1 MGQISVELDLLNAWE
16 LAATRKSMMCQ
27 DEVKRI
33 SITALVDTG
42 ALYFAINENIQEMLQ
57 FPVLGKKEFQ
67 LANGE
72 NIWCDFVHDV
82 GIKFKNRECIVNAI
96 VLPGNAEPL
105 LGALPMEE
113 MDVLID
119 PRRQELIVNPDH
131 PLYPVFKMK

>member
-16 LAATRKSMMCQ
+16 MAATRKSMMCQ
-27 DEVKRI
+27 DEVKRT

-57 FPVLGKKEFQ
+57 CPVLGKKEFQ

-72 NIWCDFVHDV
+72 SIWCDFVHDV
-82 GIKFKNRECIVNAI
+82 GIKFKNRECVVSAI
-96 VLPGNAEPL
+96 VLPGDAEPL